1 MISSKIY
8 LKPLNVPFTPQD
20 KLRSS
25 TLPPVSGADAQ
36 RSANGA
42 KGSGGS
48 FERGGSDVAANS
60 VVILL
65 DGARCHFSL
74 QLFGRNQERKTKVT
88 VYYTYVLM
96 EGVYTC
102 DMCYT
107 NMFHIFSG
115 GFICQSVDKVERTV
129 KHAQCIGSIYPSLV
143 TVANQGFV

>member
-8 LKPLNVPFTPQD
+8 LKPLNAPFTPQD
-20 KLRSS
+20 ELRSS
-25 TLPPVSGADAQ
+25 TLPPVSGADAE

-48 FERGGSDVAANS
+48 FERGGSDVAASS

-65 DGARCHFSL
+65 DGARCHSL

-88 VYYTYVLM
+88 VYYTYVLLM

-107 NMFHIFSG
+107 NMFHI
-115 GFICQSVDKVERTV
+115 SVVV
-129 KHAQCIGSIYPSLV
+129 LS
-143 TVANQGFV
+143 ANQ